1 MPHHDIDIQVN
12 ARYVPDQSSP
22 QEHRHTFAY
31 TITIANRGDDTV
43 QLLRRH
49 WVITNGQEQ
58 SQEVRGEG
66 VVGQQPVLAPGQ
78 RYQYT
83 SGAVIDTRVGTMSG
97 EYTFVDEAG
106 SEFDVAIPTFS
117 LVDPSALN

>member
-1 MPHHDIDIQVN
+1 MTHHDINIRVDS
-12 ARYVPDQSSP
+12 RYVPDQSDAT
-22 QEHRHTFAY
+22 QQRHTFAY
-31 TITIANRGDDTV
+31 TITIANQGEETV

-49 WVITNGQEQ
+49 WIITNGQNQ
-58 SQEVRGEG
+58 TQEVRGDG

-83 SGAVIDTRVGTMSG
+83 SGAVIDTRVGTMQG
-97 EYTFVDEAG
+97 EYTFADEEG
-106 SEFDVAIPTFS
+106 IEFDVAIPTFS